1 MNANT
6 GTGNIAMQANKVSA
20 DEGWVWYASGWK
32 FFIRDPG
39 VQIVYLL
46 IILLISIGLA
56 LVPLVGGLVLVL
68 ITPVLAGGWFHALH
82 ELDSGHDIGIGTLF
96 EGFGNRVWT
105 GPLIVLGVLM
115 LAAEFLIGI
124 VGITAMSGSVLGYM
138 ETMQAAEMPP
148 LPGLGMLIGLFI
160 ILVLSALFFM
170 ALFYAVPLI
179 QFQGAAPLAAM
190 QSSFSA
196 SLQNIGALTVFGL
209 VYLVLAF
216 FAAIPFALGF
226 LVLVPVSVA
235 AAYNSY
241 KSVYGVVP

>member
-1 MNANT
+1 MSENKET
-6 GTGNIAMQANKVSA
+6 EKIVMQINKVSA

-32 FFIRDPG
+32 FFVRNPG

-46 IILLISIGLA
+46 IIALISIGLA

-68 ITPVLAGGWFHALH
+68 ITPVLAGGWYHAIR
-82 ELDSGHDIGIGTLF
+82 ELDSGHGIGIGTLF
-96 EGFGNRVWT
+96 EGFRNRACT
-105 GPLIVLGVLM
+105 GPLIVLGVFM
-115 LAAEFLIGI
+115 LTAEFLIGI
-124 VGITAMSGSVLGYM
+124 VGIAVLGGPLLSYLD
-138 ETMQAAEMPP
+138 TMQAGEIAPS
-148 LPGLGMLIGLFI
+148 PGQGMLIGLLI
-160 ILVLSALFFM
+160 ILVSSALIFM

-216 FAAIPFALGF
+216 FAAIPLALGF
-226 LVLVPVSVA
+226 LVLVPVSVG
-235 AAYNSY
+235 AAYSSY
-241 KSVYGVVP
+241 KSVYCVVP

>member
-1 MNANT
+1 
-6 GTGNIAMQANKVSA
+6 MQTNKVSA

-96 EGFGNRVWT
+96 EGFRNRVWT

-138 ETMQAAEMPP
+138 ETMQAAEMLPF
-148 LPGLGMLIGLFI
+148 PGLGMLIGLLI

-196 SLQNIGALTVFGL
+196 SLQNIGALTIFGL

-235 AAYNSY
+235 AAYSSY